1 MTTEVTI
8 MRSERKRKRNAY
20 AAASRALLAAIK
32 ALDDVDETGSVS
44 MLMSMNDRCIG
55 KFQETLRQTA

>member
-32 ALDDVDETGSVS
+32 ALDDVGETGSVS
-44 MLMSMNDRCIG
+44 MLISMNNRCIG
-55 KFQETLRQTA
+55 KH